1 MKSNMVRYVME
12 KTTIIAKQGKFA
24 RGARYLAAI

>member
-1 MKSNMVRYVME
+1 MVRYVME

-24 RGARYLAAI
+24 RGARYLVAI